1 MNPVVSFLEDREES
15 LEHRGLSLGVI
26 YKSNEDPPFLI
37 NPLPHFGVTKRFD
50 PAVNREHLERLLE
63 RLKGSSLPSRE
74 HVAAY
79 LTHLYRRNR
88 RPSTLRFR
96 FTALKLF
103 LEFINKEGKSRIE
116 EITRKEIESFIE
128 REQDRGMSPVSVHG
142 RLGSVKAFLR
152 FLMEEGIVREGVL
165 SKRLAVK
172 LPESLPRAIDP
183 EDIKALLS
191 VIDKPRNRAI
201 VLMLLRTGMRIGELL
216 ELRMQ
221 DVDLQEQ
228 RVLVHEINKT
238 GMGRV
243 VYFSAD
249 AKAALIAWMKK
260 KDPRE
265 DVLFYGRAHES
276 LTYSAVR
283 VMFGRYLK
291 KAGLLGKGYTLHC
304 LRHTFASELLN
315 AGMRLECLQPLLG
328 HTSLEVTRRY
338 ARLTDKTREEEYF
351 RAMALI
357 EKGEVNGPYR
367 FDH

>member
-1 MNPVVSFLEDREES
+1 MNPVVSFLEDHEGS
-15 LEHRGLSLGVI
+15 FEHRALSLGVI
-26 YKSNEDPPFLI
+26 YKSNDDPPFTFSQ
-37 NPLPHFGVTKRFD
+37 LPHLGVTKRFD
-50 PAVNREHLERLLE
+50 PRVNREHLERLLE
-63 RLKGSSLPSRE
+63 RLEASSLPARE
-74 HVAAY
+74 HAGAY

-88 RPSTLRFR
+88 RPSTLRVR
-96 FTALKLF
+96 STAIKLF
-103 LEFINKEGKSRIE
+103 LEFIGTEGKSQIE
-116 EITRKEIESFIE
+116 EITRKDIESFIE
-128 REQDRGMSPVSVHG
+128 HEQDRGMSPASVHG

-152 FLMEEGIVREGVL
+152 FLVEEGTVREGVL

-191 VIDKPRNRAI
+191 VIDKTRNRAM

-216 ELRMQ
+216 ALRIQ
-221 DVDLQEQ
+221 DVDLREQ

-238 GMGRV
+238 GVGRV

-249 AKAALIAWMKK
+249 AKASLIAWMKK

-265 DVLFYGRAHES
+265 DVFFYGRAHES

-283 VMFGRYLK
+283 AMFGRYLK
-291 KAGLLGKGYTLHC
+291 KAGLLGKGYTLHS

-328 HTSLEVTRRY
+328 HSNLEVTRRY

-357 EKGEVNGPYR
+357 EKGAVHGSNR

>member
-1 MNPVVSFLEDREES
+1 MRSVVTLLEERQGSFDQQDFSDR
-15 LEHRGLSLGVI
+15 VI
-26 YKSNEDPPFLI
+26 YKASEDPPLSFSQ
-37 NPLPHFGVTKRFD
+37 LPHPDVRKRID
-50 PAVNREHLERLLE
+50 PKANREHLERLLE
-63 RLKGSSLPSRE
+63 RIEGASLPGRE

-88 RPSTLRFR
+88 RPSTLRLR
-96 FTALKLF
+96 ASAIKLF
-103 LEFINKEGKSRIE
+103 LDFISKAGKSRIE
-116 EITRKEIESFIE
+116 EITRKDIEGFIE
-128 REQDRGMSPVSVHG
+128 HEQDRGMSPASVHG

-152 FLMEEGIVREGVL
+152 FLMEEGAVREEVL

-191 VIDKPRNRAI
+191 VIDKIRNRAI

-216 ELRMQ
+216 ALRIH
-221 DVDLQEQ
+221 DVDLREQ

-249 AKAALIAWMKK
+249 AKAALIAWMEK

-265 DVLFYGRAHES
+265 DVFFYGRAHES
-276 LTYSAVR
+276 LTYSAAR

-291 KAGLLGKGYTLHC
+291 KAGLLGKRYTLHS

-328 HTSLEVTRRY
+328 HTNLEVTRRY

-357 EKGEVNGPYR
+357 EKGEVHGPYR

>member
-1 MNPVVSFLEDREES
+1 MNPVVSFLEDREGS
-15 LEHRGLSLGVI
+15 FEHRGLSPGVI
-26 YKSNEDPPFLI
+26 HKSNEHLPFTISQLAH
-37 NPLPHFGVTKRFD
+37 LGVTKRFD
-50 PAVNREHLERLLE
+50 PRLNREHLERVLE
-63 RLKGSSLPSRE
+63 RLEGCSLPARE
-74 HVAAY
+74 HVVAY
-79 LTHLYRRNR
+79 LTNLYRRNR
-88 RPSTLRFR
+88 RPSTLRVR
-96 FTALKLF
+96 STAIKLF
-103 LEFINKEGKSRIE
+103 LEFIGKEGKSRIE
-116 EITRKEIESFIE
+116 EITRKDIESFIE
-128 REQDRGMSPVSVHG
+128 HEQDRGMSPASVHG

-152 FLMEEGIVREGVL
+152 FLMEEGTVREEVL

-191 VIDKPRNRAI
+191 VIDKTRNRAM
-201 VLMLLRTGMRIGELL
+201 VLTLLRTGMRIGELL
-216 ELRMQ
+216 ALRIQ
-221 DVDLQEQ
+221 DVDLREQ

-238 GMGRV
+238 GVGRV

-249 AKAALIAWMKK
+249 AKAALIAWIKK

-265 DVLFYGRAHES
+265 DVFFYGRAHES

-283 VMFGRYLK
+283 AMFGRYLK
-291 KAGLLGKGYTLHC
+291 KAGLLGKGYTLHS

-357 EKGEVNGPYR
+357 EKGEVDGPYR